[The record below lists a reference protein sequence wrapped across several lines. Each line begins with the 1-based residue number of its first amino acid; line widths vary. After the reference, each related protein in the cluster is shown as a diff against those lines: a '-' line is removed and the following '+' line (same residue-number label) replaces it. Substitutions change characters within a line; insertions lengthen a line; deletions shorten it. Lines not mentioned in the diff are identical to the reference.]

1 MSTRRE
7 VTAMDGFD
15 QALAL
20 LPWELRRAA
29 MGLDERER
37 KAAEELRL
45 RVGYEPTYLSP
56 DGERSF
62 CQGVKLTARELESV
76 LEIATGASVHSSADS
91 VRRGFITVKGG
102 CRIGLCG
109 TAVMGDKGIS
119 GIKELSSVAIRIPRE
134 MKGCAGGIFQRLI
147 SGGFLSTIIISPPGV
162 GKTTLLRE
170 LVRLLSLRGNRV
182 SLADERGEVAAVWK
196 GTPQFDV
203 GPHTDVLTG
212 APKAESALLLLRA
225 MNPQIIALDEITAP
239 EDVQACKSAAN
250 CGVKLLAT
258 AHGDGVADLRGR
270 ALYRELLD
278 AGVFSRAIVIRKE
291 NGRRVYEIE
300 GLA

>member
-1 MSTRRE
+1 
-7 VTAMDGFD
+7 MDGFD
-15 QALAL
+15 RALAL
-20 LPWELRRAA
+20 LPPELRRAA
-29 MGLDERER
+29 MGLGEKER

-45 RVGYEPTYLSP
+45 RVGCEPTYLSP

-62 CQGVKLTARELESV
+62 WPGARIAAKDLETV

-91 VRRGFITVKGG
+91 VRRGFVTVKGG
-102 CRIGLCG
+102 CRIGICG
-109 TAVMGDKGIS
+109 TAVMGDKGIA

-134 MKGCAGGIFQRLI
+134 MRGCAGGIFPELMR
-147 SGGFLSTIIISPPGV
+147 GGFSSTLIISPPGV

-170 LVRLLSLRGNRV
+170 LVRLLSRQGNRV

-212 APKAESALLLLRA
+212 APKAESAMLLLRA

-258 AHGDGVADLRGR
+258 AHGDGVEDLRSR
-270 ALYRELLD
+270 AMYRELLD
-278 AGVFSRAIVIRKE
+278 AGVFRRAVMIKKE
-291 NGRRVYEIE
+291 NGRRLYEIE